1 MPATLTQQQPV
12 QSAPRDFML
21 RKQSRFGAT
30 SAPGVNTKLAVG
42 SQAALHAPQALIASA
57 VPNPVR
63 PARHALR
70 AGSILGQE
78 TSCATA
84 SRLDHTTAAA
94 TTKSFSV
101 KLGSDAVVLLLVAMP
116 VVRVSMLQALVPF
129 SVWIA
134 YQASTKMILE
144 EANALTARAVGFQ

>member
-1 MPATLTQQQPV
+1 MPATPTQQQPV
-12 QSAPRDFML
+12 QSARGFYAAQTEQIRCDQCAGGEYQTSGG
-21 RKQSRFGAT
+21 QSSCIT
-30 SAPGVNTKLAVG
+30 
-42 SQAALHAPQALIASA
+42 
-57 VPNPVR
+57 
-63 PARHALR
+63 
-70 AGSILGQE
+70 
-78 TSCATA
+78 CATGTYRERSAKPSAACTACPEGWINTGTGSVLCYA

>member
-1 MPATLTQQQPV
+1 
-12 QSAPRDFML
+12 ML
-21 RKQSRFGAT
+21 RKQSRFGVI
-30 SAPGVNTKLAVG
+30 SARGVNTKPAMV
-42 SQAALHAPQALIASA
+42 SQAAVRVPLALIASA
-57 VPNPVR
+57 LPKPVL
-63 PARHALR
+63 PARHALG
-70 AGSILGQE
+70 AGSILAQE
-78 TSCATA
+78 TCCATA

-94 TTKSFSV
+94 ITKSFSV

-116 VVRVSMLQALVPF
+116 VVRVSMPQALVPF